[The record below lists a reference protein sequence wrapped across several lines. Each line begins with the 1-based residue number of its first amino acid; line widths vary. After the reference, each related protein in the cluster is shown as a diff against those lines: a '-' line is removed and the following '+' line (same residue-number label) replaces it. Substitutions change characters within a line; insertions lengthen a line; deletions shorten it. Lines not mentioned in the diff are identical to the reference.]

1 MAEGQGLAA
10 AVIGKPQGDVR
21 AEVLEELVKVGTIQ
35 GRRPE
40 RYIQISLHGSYFE
53 EQQVRTAIA

>member
-40 RYIQISLHGSYFE
+40 RYIQISLHGSYF
-53 EQQVRTAIA
+53 Q